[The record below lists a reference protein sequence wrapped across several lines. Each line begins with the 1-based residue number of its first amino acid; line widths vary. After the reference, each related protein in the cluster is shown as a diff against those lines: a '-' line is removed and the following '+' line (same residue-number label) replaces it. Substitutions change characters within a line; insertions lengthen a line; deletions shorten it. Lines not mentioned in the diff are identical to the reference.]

1 MKTVLIVDASPVMR
15 GGLAQ
20 GLAGLGVRVETAGS
34 GLEALSAFDRL
45 APDLVVLDRFLPD
58 LDALHLVGALR
69 EENSAALPPIIL
81 LTSEFDAS
89 DSHHAMLLG
98 ISDLI
103 LKSETPL
110 PAIVEIV
117 REHLAAG
124 RPTARALGGS
134 QFTPDPPKLAQWAT
148 LARR

>member
-1 MKTVLIVDASPVMR
+1 MKTVLIVDSSPVMR

-20 GLAGLGVRVETAGS
+20 CLSSLGVKVETCGS
-34 GLEALSAFDRL
+34 GLEALSAFDRV

-69 EENSAALPPIIL
+69 EENSTALPPIIL

-110 PAIVEIV
+110 PAIAEIV
-117 REHLAAG
+117 RERLAAD
-124 RPTARALGGS
+124 RPKAPAPGCSL
-134 QFTPDPPKLAQWAT
+134 FTPDPPKPALWTT
-148 LARR
+148 LAPR